1 MIAPSGLKKPGLTR
15 RPRFFEPSEI
25 KVRSAIM
32 STALSKNGSYRGD
45 TLMQLRA
52 SRAIFSLVVILVV
65 SAGLGGLFGRQVQAT
80 PKGEAE
86 VDSSAR
92 LLTQVLGLLED

>member
-1 MIAPSGLKKPGLTR
+1 
-15 RPRFFEPSEI
+15 
-25 KVRSAIM
+25 
-32 STALSKNGSYRGD
+32 
-45 TLMQLRA
+45 MQLRA

-86 VDSSAR
+86 VGSSAR
-92 LLTQVLGLLED
+92 LLTQVLGLLASRGLLLSRRAA